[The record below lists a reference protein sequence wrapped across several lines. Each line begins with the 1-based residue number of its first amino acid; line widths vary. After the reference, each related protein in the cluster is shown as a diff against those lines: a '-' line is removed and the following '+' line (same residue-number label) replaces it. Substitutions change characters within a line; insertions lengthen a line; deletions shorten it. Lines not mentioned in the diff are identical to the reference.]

1 MPVPGS
7 EAALRMLIEG
17 HISNNLP
24 YSRMS
29 PQLAKAAREQL
40 PRSSEVFKQ
49 LGALKSIEFK
59 GVGSMGWDNY
69 EVKFENGVMQYRI
82 SLDDDGTVDGAL
94 MTMSP

>member
-1 MPVPGS
+1 M
-7 EAALRMLIEG
+7 MIEG

-40 PRSSEVFKQ
+40 PRSSPVFKQ

-59 GVGSMGWDNY
+59 GVGAMGWDDY
-69 EVKFENGVMQYRI
+69 TVKFENGTMDYRI
-82 SLDDDGTVDGAL
+82 NLADDGTVVGAL
-94 MTMSP
+94 MSMAP